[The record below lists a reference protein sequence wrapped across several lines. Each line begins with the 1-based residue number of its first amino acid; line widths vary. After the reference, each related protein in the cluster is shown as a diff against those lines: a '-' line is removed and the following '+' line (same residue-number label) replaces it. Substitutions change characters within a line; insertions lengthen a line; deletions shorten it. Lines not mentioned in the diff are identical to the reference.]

1 MDEFIRVYKNWTK
14 GPCSQASF
22 LAQTLSLQKQNIVF
36 KQIETGVLGFQV
48 MIVTVVKAFLE
59 KQKPEIFL
67 YMNPKYFCRFN
78 FENELFQ
85 EQNKGYT
92 IISNLEFF
100 NQSVLSVLNKDARY
114 QKNLSKP
121 IKHIFLTR
129 NPTQENEDSCNNERN
144 YHLGKLSIEK
154 KNFFGMFDTQR
165 IAGIKTFGKTVN
177 SMFSGNISKTKSEFQ
192 EMKFQET

>member
-1 MDEFIRVYKNWTK
+1 MQKLQWMNLSESTKIGPKDLVRRRAFLRRPCPYKNKT
-14 GPCSQASF
+14 
-22 LAQTLSLQKQNIVF
+22 VF

-114 QKNLSKP
+114 
-121 IKHIFLTR
+121 
-129 NPTQENEDSCNNERN
+129 
-144 YHLGKLSIEK
+144 
-154 KNFFGMFDTQR
+154 
-165 IAGIKTFGKTVN
+165 
-177 SMFSGNISKTKSEFQ
+177 
-192 EMKFQET
+192 